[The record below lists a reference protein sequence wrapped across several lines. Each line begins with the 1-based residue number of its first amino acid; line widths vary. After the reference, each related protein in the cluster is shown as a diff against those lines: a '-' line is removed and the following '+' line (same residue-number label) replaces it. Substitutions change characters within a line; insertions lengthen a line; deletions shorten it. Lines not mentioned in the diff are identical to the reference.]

1 MGVFG
6 RGLVELQVLSLI
18 GPPGY
23 VTEVAN
29 EALRGTASVTEA
41 GSQRSFYPP
50 HIREAQRLL
59 AVVLDLQ
66 FVLLIEFDLAHRR

>member
-29 EALRGTASVTEA
+29 EALREG
-41 GSQRSFYPP
+41 P
-50 HIREAQRLL
+50 HR
-59 AVVLDLQ
+59 
-66 FVLLIEFDLAHRR
+66 